1 MCFGDPIFP
10 LKCIV
15 ERKFKAVILQEVEL
29 VTAEWLASNKMTSFM
44 FKVSNLVTYAF
55 LIPRK
60 YPLNMLHR
68 LKKKK
73 KKVFFFFFFPRY
85 SVKDLHW
92 CCKALPSILLFS
104 VVHRLPG
111 VSKGLRSLPS
121 PLPSFLKPTVSSV

>member
-73 KKVFFFFFFPRY
+73 NKVFFFFFFFPRY
-85 SVKDLHW
+85 SVKDFTLV
-92 CCKALPSILLFS
+92 LQGTPFNLVI
-104 VVHRLPG
+104 
-111 VSKGLRSLPS
+111 
-121 PLPSFLKPTVSSV
+121 